1 MGFLDNSSVTV
12 DAILTKKGRELLAQG
27 RDKFQITQFALADD
41 EVDYE
46 LWNPAHSLGSD
57 YYGIVIEN
65 MPVIEAI
72 TDDNYAMKYK
82 LLTLPKT
89 TTRLPYIEAS
99 PSTIVTNEASN
110 STTITINTKNGGN
123 ADLGYT
129 AILLNSDA
137 GRIQG
142 NAGVPG
148 NVSPIVKVNSYNSSQ
163 SQAVVGKNQFIFTS
177 IANLPND
184 TAITTRMIIIGNATG
199 GRFEIDITVNP
210 ITDAQSTIVN
220 VRTFA

>member
-46 LWNPAHSLGSD
+46 LWNSAHSLGSD

-72 TDDNYAMKYK
+72 TDENYSMKYK
-82 LLTLPKT
+82 LLTLPK
-89 TTRLPYIEAS
+89 
-99 PSTIVTNEASN
+99 
-110 STTITINTKNGGN
+110 STTKLPFISATPATVTINEGGKTAVVSVDTVNGGN

-129 AILLNSDA
+129 AILLNKDA
-137 GRIQG
+137 GSING
-142 NAGVPG
+142 NSGVPG
-148 NVSPIVKVNSYNSSQ
+148 NVSPIVSVSSYNSNQ
-163 SQAVVGKNQFIFTS
+163 SQTVVGKNQFTFTS
-177 IANLPND
+177 KSYLPNR
-184 TAITTRMIIIGNATG
+184 ASLSTRLIIIGNETG
-199 GRFEIDITVNP
+199 GRTEIDIVVNP
-210 ITDAQSTIVN
+210 VSDIQVATNQ
-220 VRTFA
+220 RTNA

>member
-46 LWNPAHSLGSD
+46 LWNSAHSLGSD

-72 TDDNYAMKYK
+72 TDENYSMKYK
-82 LLTLPKT
+82 LLTLPKST
-89 TTRLPYIEAS
+89 TKLPFISAT
-99 PSTIVTNEASN
+99 PSTV
-110 STTITINTKNGGN
+110 TINEGGKTAVISVDTVNGGN

-129 AILLNSDA
+129 AILLNKDA
-137 GRIQG
+137 GSING
-142 NAGVPG
+142 NPGVPG
-148 NVSPIVKVNSYNSSQ
+148 NVSPIVSVSSYNSNQ
-163 SQAVVGKNQFIFTS
+163 SQTVVGKNQFTFTS
-177 IANLPND
+177 KSYLPNR
-184 TAITTRMIIIGNATG
+184 ASLSTRLIIIGNETG
-199 GRFEIDITVNP
+199 GRTEIDIVVNP
-210 ITDAQSTIVN
+210 VSDIQVATNQ
-220 VRTFA
+220 RTNA

>member
-72 TDDNYAMKYK
+72 TDENYAMKYK

-89 TTRLPYIEAS
+89 TTKLPFISAS
-99 PSTIVTNEASN
+99 PTSV
-110 STTITINTKNGGN
+110 TINEGQLTSVISVNTINGGN

-129 AILLNSDA
+129 AILLNKDA
-137 GRIQG
+137 GSISG
-142 NAGVPG
+142 NTGVPG
-148 NVSPIVKVNSYNSSQ
+148 NVSPIVSVNSYNSNQ
-163 SQAVVGKNQFIFTS
+163 SMTVVGKNQFTFRSTS
-177 IANLPND
+177 YLSGRASLS
-184 TAITTRMIIIGNATG
+184 TRIIIIGNETG
-199 GRFEIDITVNP
+199 GRTEVDVVVNP
-210 ITDAQSTIVN
+210 VSDIQTATN
-220 VRTFA
+220 VLTNA

>member
-72 TDDNYAMKYK
+72 TDENYAMKYK
-82 LLTLPKT
+82 LLSLPKT
-89 TTRLPYIEAS
+89 TARLPYIQVS
-99 PSTIVTNEASN
+99 PSSLTLNEGANNSVIAVT
-110 STTITINTKNGGN
+110 TKNGGN
-123 ADLGYT
+123 ENLGYT

-137 GRIQG
+137 GTISG
-142 NAGVPG
+142 NPGVPG
-148 NVSPIVKVNSYNSSQ
+148 NVTPIVNVSSYNTAQ
-163 SQAVVGKNQFIFTS
+163 SQTVVGKNQFTFVST
-177 IANLPND
+177 ANLPND
-184 TAITTRMIIIGNATG
+184 TAITTRIVIIGNETG
-199 GRFEIDITVNP
+199 GRTEIDVTVNP
-210 ITDAQSTIVN
+210 VTDAQTTVVNIVSP
-220 VRTFA
+220 A

>member
-57 YYGIVIEN
+57 YYGVIIEN

-72 TDDNYAMKYK
+72 TDENYAMKYK

-89 TTRLPYIEAS
+89 TTRLPYISVS
-99 PSTIVTNEASN
+99 PSTITLDEGALTSTIAVT
-110 STTITINTKNGGN
+110 TKNGGN
-123 ADLGYT
+123 ESLGYT

-137 GRIQG
+137 GSISG
-142 NAGVPG
+142 NPGVPG
-148 NVSPIVKVNSYNSSQ
+148 NVTPIVSVGSYNTAQ
-163 SQAVVGKNQFIFTS
+163 SQTVVGKNQFTFVS
-177 IANLPND
+177 APNLPND
-184 TAITTRMIIIGNATG
+184 TVIDTRIIIIGNETG
-199 GRFEIDITVNP
+199 GRTEIDVTVNP
-210 ITDAQSTIVN
+210 QTDVSTN
-220 VRTFA
+220 VVVVTN

>member
-72 TDDNYAMKYK
+72 TDENYAMKYK

-89 TTRLPYIEAS
+89 TTKLPFISAS
-99 PSTIVTNEASN
+99 PSSV
-110 STTITINTKNGGN
+110 TINEGQLTSVISVATVNGGN
-123 ADLGYT
+123 VDLGYT
-129 AILLNSDA
+129 AILLNKDA
-137 GRIQG
+137 GTISG
-142 NAGVPG
+142 NPGVPG
-148 NVSPIVKVNSYNSSQ
+148 NVSPIVSVSSYNSNQ
-163 SQAVVGKNQFIFTS
+163 SMTVVGKNQFTFRSTS
-177 IANLPND
+177 FLAGRASLS
-184 TAITTRMIIIGNATG
+184 TRIIIIGNETG
-199 GRFEIDITVNP
+199 GRTEVDIVVNP
-210 ITDAQSTIVN
+210 VSDIQTATQPLTN
-220 VRTFA
+220 A

>member
-57 YYGIVIEN
+57 YYGIIIEN

-72 TDDNYAMKYK
+72 TDENYAMKYK
-82 LLTLPKT
+82 LLSLPKS
-89 TTRLPYIEAS
+89 TTRLPYISVS
-99 PSTIVTNEASN
+99 P
-110 STTITINTKNGGN
+110 TTITLDEGVQNTVIAVTTKNGGN
-123 ADLGYT
+123 ENLGYT

-137 GRIQG
+137 GDITG
-142 NAGVPG
+142 NPGIPG
-148 NVSPIVKVNSYNSSQ
+148 NVTPIINVGSYNTAQ
-163 SQAVVGKNQFIFTS
+163 SQTVVGKNQFTFQS
-177 IANLPND
+177 AANLPND
-184 TAITTRMIIIGNATG
+184 TAITTRIVIIGNETG
-199 GRFEIDITVNP
+199 GRTEIDVTVNP
-210 ITDAQSTIVN
+210 VRDAQTN
-220 VRTFA
+220 VVVVQSPR

>member
-57 YYGIVIEN
+57 YYGIIIEN

-72 TDDNYAMKYK
+72 TDENYSMKYK

-89 TTRLPYIEAS
+89 TTKLPFIEVS
-99 PSTIVTNEASN
+99 PSTLTVNEGNRTSVISVA
-110 STTITINTKNGGN
+110 TINGGN

-129 AILLNSDA
+129 AILLNKDA
-137 GRIQG
+137 GSITG
-142 NAGVPG
+142 NPGVPG
-148 NVSPIVKVNSYNSSQ
+148 NVSPIVSVSSYNSNQ
-163 SQAVVGKNQFIFTS
+163 SMTVVGKNQFTFRSTS
-177 IANLPND
+177 YLAGRASLS
-184 TAITTRMIIIGNATG
+184 TRIIIIGNETG
-199 GRFEIDITVNP
+199 GRTEIDVVVNP
-210 ITDAQSTIVN
+210 VSDIQTATQPLTN
-220 VRTFA
+220 A

>member
-57 YYGIVIEN
+57 YYGVIIEN

-72 TDDNYAMKYK
+72 TDENYAMKYK

-89 TTRLPYIEAS
+89 TTRLPYISVS
-99 PSTIVTNEASN
+99 PSTITLDEGALTSTIAVT
-110 STTITINTKNGGN
+110 TKNGGN
-123 ADLGYT
+123 ESLGYT

-137 GRIQG
+137 GSISG
-142 NAGVPG
+142 NPGVPG
-148 NVSPIVKVNSYNSSQ
+148 NVTPIVSVGSYNTAQ
-163 SQAVVGKNQFIFTS
+163 SQTVVGKNQFTFVSTP
-177 IANLPND
+177 NLPND
-184 TAITTRMIIIGNATG
+184 TVIDTRIIIIGNETG
-199 GRFEIDITVNP
+199 GRTEIDVTINP
-210 ITDAQSTIVN
+210 QSDVSTN
-220 VRTFA
+220 VVVVAN

>member
-82 LLTLPKT
+82 LLTLQKT

-137 GRIQG
+137 GSIQG

-184 TAITTRMIIIGNATG
+184 TAITTRMIIIGNETG

>member
-72 TDDNYAMKYK
+72 TDENYAMKYK
-82 LLTLPKT
+82 LLTLPKS
-89 TTRLPYIEAS
+89 TTRLPYISVS
-99 PSTIVTNEASN
+99 PTSLTLDEGANNSLIAVT
-110 STTITINTKNGGN
+110 TKNGGN
-123 ADLGYT
+123 ENLGYT

-137 GRIQG
+137 GTISG
-142 NAGVPG
+142 NPGVPG
-148 NVSPIVKVNSYNSSQ
+148 NVTPIISVGTYNTAQ
-163 SQAVVGKNQFIFTS
+163 SQTVVGKNQFTFVS
-177 IANLPND
+177 AANLPND
-184 TAITTRMIIIGNATG
+184 TAISTRIIIIGNETG
-199 GRFEIDITVNP
+199 GRTEIDVSVNP
-210 ITDAQSTIVN
+210 ATDTQTN
-220 VRTFA
+220 VVVVAN